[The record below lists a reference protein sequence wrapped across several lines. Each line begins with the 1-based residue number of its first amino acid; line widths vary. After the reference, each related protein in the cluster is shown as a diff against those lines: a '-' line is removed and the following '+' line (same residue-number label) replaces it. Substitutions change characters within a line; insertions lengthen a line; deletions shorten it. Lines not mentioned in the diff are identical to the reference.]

1 MAMKM
6 QVLLLLVS
14 WFVQGQSDDSDSDMY
29 QRPIDIPG
37 LVNAEGGQDKF
48 PPARPTAKN
57 IGNIC
62 KDGSKKLPQG
72 LKDSDRSNVYG
83 KADVLIELGVA
94 LGKCCKEK
102 AQLPCSEKAWSAV
115 LNKMCTKQYAIKMAH
130 HECCGKSD
138 AARENCFDK
147 KSRFPNYDF
156 KN

>member
-14 WFVQGQSDDSDSDMY
+14 WFVQGQSVPGSAMY
-29 QRPIDIPG
+29 QRPIP
-37 LVNAEGGQDKF
+37 VGGAVEDGPEKF
-48 PPARPTAKN
+48 PPARPSAKN

-72 LKDSDRSNVYG
+72 LKDSDRSNVYD

-115 LNKMCTKQYAIKMAH
+115 LNKMCEKQSAVKMAH
-130 HECCGKSD
+130 HECCGKSG

-156 KN
+156 

>member
-1 MAMKM
+1 
-6 QVLLLLVS
+6 
-14 WFVQGQSDDSDSDMY
+14 MY